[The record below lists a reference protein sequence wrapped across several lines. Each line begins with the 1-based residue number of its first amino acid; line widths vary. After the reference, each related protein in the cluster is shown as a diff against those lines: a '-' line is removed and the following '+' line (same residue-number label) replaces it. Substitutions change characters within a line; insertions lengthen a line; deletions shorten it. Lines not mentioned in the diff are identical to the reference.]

1 MHQFLALLTIIT
13 RSVVAEDY
21 PLPVSN
27 LVNNKSQ
34 YPAQDLAHIRVNTSL
49 TRGFPIKRST
59 TDEEKMLDL
68 RGVEKGAQSIASG
81 SLSKMLEAWK
91 KIVKVGKW
99 KDHPAQWDTGMIEDN
114 SIQRS
119 EGTLNRLQGRKKDK
133 VLRNKNALSTFGGS
147 LKLSDHARGP
157 DGVNAPFNSKHYLNL
172 EQQKLIEKA
181 WNWNKMKHDL
191 TASITPQNQYRFLK
205 RCWLNG
211 VSPHIIEMV
220 LKDKDGLLDDQHLE
234 MVVQYIVQ
242 YNKAVYAGLL
252 HAVSYQLYF
261 DTSEIIMFVT
271 LSPVLDLELP
281 QPQPLIP
288 DDGWAAEFGSVPDM
302 TPDGFIEK
310 LMQLKHGKPTDNS
323 FILTYMPKYVWYCEN
338 TVASRDGLDKYGM
351 KALKALYS
359 SSHLVDDVIPTLLN
373 GNAQSKATDSL
384 LVS

>member
-1 MHQFLALLTIIT
+1 
-13 RSVVAEDY
+13 
-21 PLPVSN
+21 
-27 LVNNKSQ
+27 
-34 YPAQDLAHIRVNTSL
+34 
-49 TRGFPIKRST
+49 
-59 TDEEKMLDL
+59 MLDL